1 MVSHLALVETDQIG
15 ENVIIKEYVVI
26 RKNVIIGKDVIIHPF
41 VIVEEGVMIGDSV
54 EIFPGSYIGKTPKG
68 VGALA
73 RPVEFETNLTIGEG
87 SAIGPHAVIY
97 YDVEIGAHSLVGDGA
112 SIREGSRIGSHCVI
126 GRHVTVNYQTKIGDY
141 VKVMDHTW
149 LAGNMKIGNNIFISG
164 GVLTA
169 NDNNMGAA
177 GYQEEEISGPVIRDG
192 ARIGAG
198 AILLPGIEI
207 GAGSVIAAGAVV
219 THDVA
224 PRLLMMGVPA
234 KIIRDLS
241 TLEKLADKDTGED

>member
-1 MVSHLALVETDQIG
+1 MGSHLALVETDQIG
-15 ENVIIKEYVVI
+15 ENVLIKEYVVI
-26 RKNVIIGKDVIIHPF
+26 RKNVIIGKDVTIHPF
-41 VIVEEGVMIGDSV
+41 VVIEEGVKIGDSV

-68 VGALA
+68 AGALA
-73 RPVEFETNLTIGEG
+73 RPVEFEINLIIGEG
-87 SAIGPHAVIY
+87 SVIGPHAVIY
-97 YDVEIGAHSLVGDGA
+97 YDVEIGTNTLIGDGA

-126 GRHVTVNYQTKIGDY
+126 GRHVTVNYQTKVGDH

-149 LAGNMKIGNNIFISG
+149 LAGNMQIGNNIFISG

-169 NDNNMGAA
+169 NDNHMGAA
-177 GYQEEEISGPVIRDG
+177 GYQEEEITGPEIRDG

-207 GAGSVIAAGAVV
+207 GVGSVIAAGAVV

-224 PRLLMMGVPA
+224 PHRLIMGVPG
-234 KIIRDLS
+234 KPVRDLS
-241 TLEKLADKDTGED
+241 ASENLADKDTGED